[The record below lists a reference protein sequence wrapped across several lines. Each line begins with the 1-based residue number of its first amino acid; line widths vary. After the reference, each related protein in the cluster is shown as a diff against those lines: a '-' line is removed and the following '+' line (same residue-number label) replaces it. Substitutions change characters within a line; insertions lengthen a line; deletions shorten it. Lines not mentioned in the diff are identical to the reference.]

1 MSLEKFYDESFTVAS
16 DLSPVD
22 QFIGTGVDNSFT
34 LIKKS
39 GTDLANTITAGSLQ
53 SYQFNGGFTKSGN
66 TFILSYIPNFG
77 VQIVAPGIVT
87 LTFDA
92 YDQDAVDGVS
102 NPRVKEKEFYLG
114 DPITCHLY
122 SYTNLPQFTGISL
135 SFVELVSSVGANL
148 SWVQLACSDPSTG
161 LAMTY
166 GATGAPLYTGQISSM
181 GTLSASSGVGAS
193 SVFTTSASSFTLGD
207 YVILNIGNGTS
218 EMRKIASKTNTSLTF
233 FTSMDYAHASG
244 ESVFTFGRKFW
255 AKVTVPIN
263 SANNQAFNFWNL
275 GLRRQC
281 KIISKV

>member
-1 MSLEKFYDESFTVAS
+1 MSLEFFYDESFTVAS
-16 DLSPVD
+16 DLSPLD
-22 QFIGTGVDNSFT
+22 QFVGTGVNNSFT
-34 LIKKS
+34 LVHKS

-66 TFILSYIPNFG
+66 TFILSYTPNFG
-77 VQIVAPGIVT
+77 AQIVAPGLVT

-92 YDQDAVDGVS
+92 YDQDKVDGID

-114 DPITCHLY
+114 DPTTCHTL
-122 SYTNLPQFTGISL
+122 SYTNLPQFTGIKI
-135 SFVELVSSVGANL
+135 SFVEAISGAGAAL

-161 LAMTY
+161 LALTY
-166 GATGAPLYTGQISSM
+166 GATGAPVYTGSMSSM

-193 SVFTTSASSFTLGD
+193 SVFTTTASSFGLGD

-218 EMRKIASKTNTSLTF
+218 EMRKIASKTNSSLTF
-233 FTSMDYAHASG
+233 FTAMDYSHASG
-244 ESVFTFGRKFW
+244 EPIFTFGRKFW

-263 SANNQAFNFWNL
+263 AANNQAFNFWNL